1 MSLLLSVGQ
10 VAPLYNVVLAGIALY
25 LIYGLFKKKFFSKP
39 WKFLFFAVAVFL
51 VESIV
56 TASFFYGKEILPR
69 WYNAVFELAMVIAF
83 IYMLLIQLEHVK
95 KKRFLN
101 RT

>member
-10 VAPLYNVVLAGIALY
+10 VAPIYNIVLAGIALY
-25 LIYGLFKKKFFSKP
+25 LMWGLFSKKFFSKP

-51 VESIV
+51 VESAV
-56 TASFFYGKEILPR
+56 TASFFYGFTLVPR

-95 KKRFLN
+95 KKRFLK